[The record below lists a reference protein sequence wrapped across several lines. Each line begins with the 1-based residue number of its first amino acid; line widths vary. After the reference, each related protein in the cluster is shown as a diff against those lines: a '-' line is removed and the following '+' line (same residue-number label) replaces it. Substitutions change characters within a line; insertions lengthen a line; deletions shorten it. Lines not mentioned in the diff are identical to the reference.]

1 MALEGTLRDFSLADI
16 FQLIGLQ
23 RKTGV
28 LTLRSKEDTVTVT
41 FLDGKVV
48 GADSLDRR
56 LENRLGSVLIRTGY
70 LTQDQLT
77 RALEIQKET
86 LQRLGFILT
95 HYGII
100 SADSLREAIQLQLTQ
115 IVYRL
120 FRWHDGDYHFSQE
133 TTIEYDRDN
142 VTPISAESILME
154 GARMID
160 EWPIIEKRIR
170 SYDMIF
176 RKKLTDQEIVVVG
189 AEDADE
195 VDFDGT
201 SAKKR
206 RGAFTETIRI
216 TQEEKSI
223 YAMVD
228 GTMTVGEII
237 EVSRLPEFD
246 TTKAL
251 YELLTR
257 DLIEEVRGASA
268 AAVLQQATPVD
279 ELEVAE
285 TPVPLP
291 LVLILVVLAIASLV
305 TSVKNPLNGIRPL
318 TGGPSAVDATR
329 KAISLQRIEA
339 IGQALEKYN
348 DVQGRLPAELSE
360 LTPHFIG
367 TALLIDPWGN
377 PYKYLQPAN
386 RYLVIGFSAEGRPDT
401 DLYLERVVGGPT
413 PPGATK
419 VETGG
424 ITLSS
429 SRTEHAQA
437 ALRQSERHRR
447 PGQRL
452 AIRVHRHRA
461 VAGKVKRASA
471 SHFHELALHVRARV
485 RLGQSLEQLDARGLV
500 HDAEVEQPVVDGGVG
515 RDANAAAVLARVSH
529 GGEHDALAARPA
541 VRADLDGARPEA
553 RQHAK
558 DRVEVDRRSSQKTDV
573 AIGKVG
579 HLGIEAQSGHAEV
592 TKTVRHRH
600 VDLAHGAVDHHIARG
615 ADLPRNA
622 HHLRKVIAGTGGE
635 SAPACR
641 WRDRTRGWPGSTCHR
656 RHRPPRG
663 HTRPA
668 SFPRKCAPDPRRRA
682 RFAIDPSPARA
693 QILLHLANVPPRP
706 TPSRRRVVDHFEM
719 HDSVGAVYYHFGVFR
734 TPRIARAPVTRD
746 NLLHALLLSF

>member
-70 LTQDQLT
+70 LTQDQLN

-100 SADSLREAIQLQLTQ
+100 SAESLKEAIQLQITQ
-115 IVYRL
+115 IVFRL

-170 SYDMIF
+170 SYDMVF

-189 AEDADE
+189 ADDADE
-195 VDFDGT
+195 IDFDGT
-201 SAKKR
+201 AAR
-206 RGAFTETIRI
+206 RRKGSLADTIRI

-223 YAMVD
+223 YVMVD
-228 GTMTVGEII
+228 GTMTVGEIV

-246 TTKAL
+246 TNKAL

-257 DLIEEVRGASA
+257 DLIEEVRGAGA

-279 ELEVAE
+279 EIEVAE

-291 LVLILVVLAIASLV
+291 LVLFLVVLVIASLV
-305 TSVKNPLNGIRPL
+305 TSVKNPLNSIRPL
-318 TGGPSAVDATR
+318 TGGLSGVTATR

-339 IGQALEKYN
+339 IGQALEKFN
-348 DVQGRLPAELSE
+348 DAQGRLPTELSE
-360 LTPHFIG
+360 LAPHYLG
-367 TALLIDPWGN
+367 ASLLRDPWGN

-386 RYLVIGFSAEGRPDT
+386 RYLVIGFSSDGRPDT

-413 PPGATK
+413 ASAPTK
-419 VETGG
+419 IETGG
-424 ITLSS
+424 ITL
-429 SRTEHAQA
+429 
-437 ALRQSERHRR
+437 
-447 PGQRL
+447 
-452 AIRVHRHRA
+452 
-461 VAGKVKRASA
+461 
-471 SHFHELALHVRARV
+471 
-485 RLGQSLEQLDARGLV
+485 
-500 HDAEVEQPVVDGGVG
+500 VE
-515 RDANAAAVLARVSH
+515 
-529 GGEHDALAARPA
+529 
-541 VRADLDGARPEA
+541 
-553 RQHAK
+553 
-558 DRVEVDRRSSQKTDV
+558 
-573 AIGKVG
+573 
-579 HLGIEAQSGHAEV
+579 
-592 TKTVRHRH
+592 
-600 VDLAHGAVDHHIARG
+600 
-615 ADLPRNA
+615 
-622 HHLRKVIAGTGGE
+622 
-635 SAPACR
+635 
-641 WRDRTRGWPGSTCHR
+641 
-656 RHRPPRG
+656 
-663 HTRPA
+663 
-668 SFPRKCAPDPRRRA
+668 
-682 RFAIDPSPARA
+682 
-693 QILLHLANVPPRP
+693 
-706 TPSRRRVVDHFEM
+706 
-719 HDSVGAVYYHFGVFR
+719 
-734 TPRIARAPVTRD
+734 
-746 NLLHALLLSF
+746 